1 MCNRHNEFAE
11 IMRNI
16 MISESSKHTNLKEVV
31 FESVTCISVTGYIDI
46 SDSPIEIVRKFIDEN
61 PIESEEFFS
70 NRKAIDQFLEENFPE
85 FNSLFALI
93 DLEENLIKA
102 NWRFLLRNQ
111 LGIMEEMKKIEE
123 QGKKTIFV
131 LSISCYCC

>member
-61 PIESEEFFS
+61 PIESEKFFA
-70 NRKAIDQFLEENFPE
+70 NQKAIDQFLEENFPE

-102 NWRFLLRNQ
+102 NWRFPLRNQ